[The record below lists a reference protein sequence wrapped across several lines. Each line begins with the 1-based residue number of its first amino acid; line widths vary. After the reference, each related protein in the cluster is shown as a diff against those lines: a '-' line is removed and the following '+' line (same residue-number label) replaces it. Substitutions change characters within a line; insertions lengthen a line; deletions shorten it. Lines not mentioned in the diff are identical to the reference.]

1 MKHLLIILTLL
12 GAAIPLSA
20 QEKSIPQQQIG
31 LWGGIG
37 VGQYI
42 NLLEPRYS
50 FLGYRR
56 VLWSIN
62 ANYDLQI
69 KQSNWWLR
77 YDATFSKRPAPAIS
91 AKFHYLSSAL
101 NVLYRSKRNFMIG
114 MGLQIS
120 GVRAP
125 YRDNSS
131 IPNNRFTLDL
141 PLTLEKQFRLT
152 EHLSVHTTLK
162 LDIALTSILP
172 RYCSDLRGRSFCFH
186 YFSESAFA
194 GVGLKYDLGR

>member
-20 QEKSIPQQQIG
+20 QEKIIPQQQIG

-50 FLGYRR
+50 FLGDRR
-56 VLWSIN
+56 VLWNIN
-62 ANYDLQI
+62 ANYDQQI

-77 YDATFSKRPAPAIS
+77 YDATFSKRPARA
-91 AKFHYLSSAL
+91 HYLSSAL

-114 MGLQIS
+114 MGLQMS
-120 GVRAP
+120 VVRAP

-152 EHLSVHTTLK
+152 ENLSVHTTLK
-162 LDIALTSILP
+162 LDIALTPIIP
-172 RYCSDLRGRSFCFH
+172 RYCSDYRGRSFCFH